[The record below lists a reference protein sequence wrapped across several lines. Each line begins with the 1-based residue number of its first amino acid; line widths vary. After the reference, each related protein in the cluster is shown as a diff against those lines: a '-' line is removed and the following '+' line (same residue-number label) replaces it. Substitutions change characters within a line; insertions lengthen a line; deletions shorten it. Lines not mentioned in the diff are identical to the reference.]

1 MSTSY
6 FSFQFSDLSYR
17 NKFTFLF
24 FYFFLNKDPFQM
36 ALKTYKY
43 FLLTKGLHI
52 VVAVSSLVF
61 HLKRF
66 NCLAAWFPSII
77 KRNHNLSVCE

>member
-1 MSTSY
+1 
-6 FSFQFSDLSYR
+6 
-17 NKFTFLF
+17 
-24 FYFFLNKDPFQM
+24 M